1 VSTGIRYLQVRLGGV
16 SLHRAGR
23 RVLSDIHWQIR
34 PGQRWILLGANGS
47 GKTQLLKLIAGIVR
61 PTPSSHPRLR
71 WRLHNQWHDV
81 PLEVKERIAY
91 LGPERQD
98 KYERYGWNMAV
109 EDVLGTGLYA
119 TDIPLDTL
127 TASDRRRVT
136 MLLERLGISALARR
150 RFLDLSYG
158 QRRMVLLARALI
170 TGPGLLLLDEVF
182 TGLDPQNHA
191 LLGRWLARLRG
202 QLPLVVATHELA
214 DVPATATHALVLRDG
229 RIVYCGRLRNVT
241 GAHLEHIERSDRAHT
256 ARRPRPRR
264 STHEAPLVRLDR
276 AHVYLDGVHVLRNV
290 SLSVHACEFWVVHGP
305 NGSGKTTLLRTLYG
319 DHGVAAGGTIER
331 AGILPGVALE
341 NFRARTG
348 ISAPYIHSSY
358 PRSYTVEDVVL
369 SGRHASIGL
378 QRRFSRA
385 DREAAR
391 RILRRLGLSGWA
403 QRSLGELSYGQARLV
418 LFARALVRSPRLLL
432 LDEPFDGVDVA
443 SRAVLAREL
452 RALAARGV
460 AIVIGAHA
468 VEDWIAYATH
478 ELEVLDG
485 RVRYAGV
492 MRTTD
497 QAHSRACGARQLA
510 VPVGANPPRCIE
522 P

>member
-1 VSTGIRYLQVRLGGV
+1 MSTGVRYLQVRLGGV
-16 SLHRAGR
+16 SLQRAGR
-23 RVLSDIHWQIR
+23 RVLDNIHWQIR

-47 GKTQLLKLIAGIVR
+47 GKTQLLKLVAGIVR
-61 PTPSSHPRLR
+61 PTPASHPRLQ
-71 WRLHNQWHDV
+71 WKLHSQWHDV
-81 PLEVKERIAY
+81 PLGVKEHIAY

-109 EDVLGTGLYA
+109 EDVIGTGLYA

-127 TASDRRRVT
+127 TARDRRRVN

-170 TGPGLLLLDEVF
+170 TRPGLLLLDEVF

-191 LLGRWLARLRG
+191 LLARWLARLRG

-214 DVPATATHALVLRDG
+214 DVPATATHALVLRNG
-229 RIVYCGRLRNVT
+229 RSVYCGRIRPVA
-241 GAHLEHIERSDRAHT
+241 GAHLAPIGRSERART
-256 ARRPRPRR
+256 ARAARARR
-264 STHEAPLVRLDR
+264 SSSAAPLVRLDR
-276 AHVYLDGVHVLRNV
+276 AHVYLDGVHVLRDV
-290 SLSVHACEFWVVHGP
+290 SLSMHAGEFWVIHGP
-305 NGSGKTTLLRTLYG
+305 NGSGKTTLLRTVYG
-319 DHGVAAGGTIER
+319 DHGVAAGGTIKR

-348 ISAPYIHSSY
+348 ISAPYIHASY
-358 PRSYTVEDVVL
+358 PRGYTVADVVR

-385 DREAAR
+385 DRAAAGR
-391 RILRRLGLSGWA
+391 VLRRLGLSAWA
-403 QRSLGELSYGQARLV
+403 QRLLGELSYGQVRLV
-418 LFARALVRSPRLLL
+418 LFARALVRSPRMLL
-432 LDEPFDGVDVA
+432 LDEPFDGVDA
-443 SRAVLAREL
+443 ATRAVLAREL
-452 RALAARGV
+452 RALTARGV
-460 AIVIGAHA
+460 AVVIAAHA
-468 VEDWIAYATH
+468 MKDWIPYATH

-485 RVRYAGV
+485 RVRYVGV
-492 MRTTD
+492 LRTTPP
-497 QAHSRACGARQLA
+497 AHTLASKAGQPRAPIPAD
-510 VPVGANPPRCIE
+510 PRRPSE